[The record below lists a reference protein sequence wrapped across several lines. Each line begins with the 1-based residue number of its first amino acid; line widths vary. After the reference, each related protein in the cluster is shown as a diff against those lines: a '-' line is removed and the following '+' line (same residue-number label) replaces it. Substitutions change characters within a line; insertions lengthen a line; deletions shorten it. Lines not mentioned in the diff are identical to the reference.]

1 MANLDI
7 FIDVKG
13 EEKLKS
19 LGRTTE
25 SISTK
30 TVALGN
36 VYAKLAEVA
45 VEAVTAIVDAGA
57 DHLKAQEELNSHIIK
72 TTELENA
79 LSESFG
85 MASASILEQT
95 GLWEAYRETLVDVSN
110 LLDAVAGKE
119 AIKKKAIADSNKMEE
134 ERQAMLVEDAKWKE
148 EADAKELRRIKAL
161 DAEKDRLHRK
171 ELARKKAEIDAD
183 VRQQKNLSR
192 IEAIVAKEHE
202 EAMKRAKEKEE
213 AYEAELKALDQWVD
227 DVNKATDAQIALSQA
242 VDTSTQSIAQNT
254 EAKESNSSASAQNG
268 HLAGGGMTFSS
279 TQPVV
284 SGAEAYM
291 YATGM
296 MQNPYN
302 REESGM
308 IKYLKSIDR
317 NTRNTNR
324 KLS

>member
-7 FIDVKG
+7 LIDVKG

-19 LGRTTE
+19 LEKTTE
-25 SISTK
+25 SIGTK
-30 TVALGN
+30 NVALGN
-36 VYAKLAEVA
+36 IYANLAEVA
-45 VEAVTAIVDAGA
+45 VQSLVAIAEAGA
-57 DHLKAQEELNSHIIK
+57 DYMAGVEEMNNSIV
-72 TTELENA
+72 TTRDLQDS
-79 LSESFG
+79 LSTSFG

-95 GLWEAYRETLVDVSN
+95 GLWDGYREVLVEVSN
-110 LLDAVAGKE
+110 VLDAVAGKE
-119 AIKKKAIADSNKMEE
+119 AIL
-134 ERQAMLVEDAKWKE
+134 RQARKESMDMEKEYQKMLKENAKWKE
-148 EADAKELRRIKAL
+148 
-161 DAEKDRLHRK
+161 AEHRK
-171 ELARKKAEIDAD
+171 EMARKKAEIDAD

-213 AYEAELKALDQWVD
+213 AYEAELKAQDAWVD
-227 DVNKATDAQIALSQA
+227 SVNEATDAQIALSQA
-242 VDTSTQSIAQNT
+242 VDTSTQSIEQNT
-254 EAKESNSSASAQNG
+254 EAKVTNSSTSASAQNG
-268 HLAGGGMTFSS
+268 QLAGNGASHSS

-302 REESGM
+302 RQESGM
-308 IKYLKSIDR
+308 MKYLKSIDK
-317 NTRNTNR
+317 NTRQTNR